1 MDKFDFDLYKKQTD
15 EIDLTDKQKQD
26 LISNILDKKK
36 RENLKV
42 IDFPT
47 EKPKIYK
54 YKNLLTIAAGFVIII
69 SIAFLTNLVPGFLSS
84 QKMDEF
90 SLVNSLSNN
99 KDKSVQKAIVVELK
113 DKKGKK

>member
-26 LISNILDKKK
+26 LISNILDKEK

-47 EKPKIYK
+47 
-54 YKNLLTIAAGFVIII
+54 
-69 SIAFLTNLVPGFLSS
+69 
-84 QKMDEF
+84 
-90 SLVNSLSNN
+90 
-99 KDKSVQKAIVVELK
+99 
-113 DKKGKK
+113 